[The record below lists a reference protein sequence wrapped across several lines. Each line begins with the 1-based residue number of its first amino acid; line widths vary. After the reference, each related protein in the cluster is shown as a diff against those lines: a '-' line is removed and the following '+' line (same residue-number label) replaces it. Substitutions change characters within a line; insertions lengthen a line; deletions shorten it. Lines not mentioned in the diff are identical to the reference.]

1 MSTTIDQRVVEM
13 RFDNRQFE
21 SGVKTT
27 MNSLTNL
34 KSNLDLKGATKGL
47 ENVSSAA
54 QKCDMSVLSNSVETV
69 KAKFSAM
76 QVVAIT
82 ALSRITQA
90 VLTASKKV
98 ASAFTIDP
106 IKTGFSEYETQIN
119 SVQTILAN
127 TQKEG
132 ATLGQVS
139 KALDELNLYADKTI
153 YNFTEMTR
161 NIGTFTA
168 AGVKLDDSVSAI
180 KGIANLAAISG
191 STSQQASA
199 AMYQLSQALAAGRV
213 SLMDWNSVV
222 NAGMG
227 GQVFQDALKQTA
239 KTMGIAVDESVSFRE
254 SISATGGQQ
263 SWLTSEVLTKTL
275 AQFTGDMTD
284 AQLAAEGF
292 SEAQIKQIQTQAKM
306 ANDAATKVKTFTQLT
321 DTLKESA
328 QSGWSQSW
336 RTIVG
341 DFEEAKEFYTNVS
354 SALGDLINQSSEAR
368 NKLLTEGLSSGWDQ
382 FLTQGVADE
391 EAYIARI
398 KNVAKEQGKI
408 TDEMMD
414 DISSFD
420 DLQKEG
426 LITAEL
432 LGEGLSVLSNDLKD
446 LSDEQL
452 VEMGYTKE
460 QIDELNKLNEAV
472 QNGTIS
478 MDEFVE
484 KMGEV
489 SGREN
494 LIEALFN
501 SGKALMS
508 ILTPISKGFRD
519 VFEPLTGDQLY
530 SFTESLKDFTA
541 KLTLSE
547 ETSNNLRSTFK
558 GLFAVL
564 DIGRQIIVAVFN
576 ASKPLREHFFGMT
589 GGILELTGS
598 WGEWL
603 YQLSETIEKSD
614 VLNIVFSTITGFI
627 DLAIEAG
634 QKFVSFLKEKIAFPG
649 FEVFHAF
656 LERIHQRMG
665 GVGEAA
671 GSMKSGVI
679 TAVEMI
685 GEAVAESKF
694 LQGLTTVWE
703 GIKAIVSGIASSLG
717 GLVSGLVDALS
728 SGNFNGVLDFIN
740 TGLFGGLLLGIT
752 AFIKGLKE
760 PLDSFNR
767 IMDNVVGILNGVK
780 GTLEAYQTRLKA
792 DALIKIA
799 TAIGILA
806 AAILVISLID
816 SDKLAGALGAITVLF
831 ADLMVTMALFGRV
844 SGDIIGVLKTCTAM
858 LAVSTA
864 VLILA
869 SALKKI
875 GSLSLD
881 EMTTGLVGV
890 LGLTA
895 IMVGAA
901 KVMSS
906 SGPIII
912 KGATRMVIF
921 SVAIKILASAC
932 EDLAALSWDEMI
944 RGLVGVGALMT
955 AVTLFINNTKFS
967 GRAITT
973 ATGIVILSS
982 AMLIMASAC
991 KDFAAMTGQQ
1001 LTEGIISIGI
1011 LLTQLAI
1018 FTKVTGKAKHVI
1030 STGIALVA
1038 VGGALKILASA
1049 MADFS
1054 SIPFDDLKVGL
1065 LALAA
1070 SLGAIT
1076 IALNFMPK
1084 NMIGIGLG
1092 LIAVSTALFILSSAL
1107 KNMGAMHWEEIGRG
1121 LTVLGGSLTLL
1132 AGGLFLMTGTI
1143 SGSIA
1148 LLIAV
1153 NALLVLTP
1161 VLSILGAM
1169 SWESIFK
1176 GITSLALSFAVLG
1189 GAGLLLSPLVPTI
1202 LALSGAI
1209 ALIGVSVLGIG
1220 AGLMMAGAGLA
1231 ALAVGFAALAA
1242 AGVAGA
1248 TAVVSSLTVIITGIV
1263 SLIPAVIG
1271 KIGEGLIELCKVIAE
1286 GAPAIGKAFKAIVL
1300 TCLDVLIEC
1309 IPKIADGVLSLVN
1322 SVLISL
1328 VKYTPS
1334 IVNSIFQFLI
1344 GVLNG
1349 IADNIPGLIQAAVNV
1364 LVAFFSGVVDAL
1376 SSIDTEV
1383 LIKAIAG
1390 IGLLSGIMIA
1400 LSAGAGFIPGAM
1412 LGVLGMGVVI
1422 AELALVLAAIGAL
1435 AQIPGL
1441 QWLIN
1446 EGGVLMQSIGVAIGS
1461 FIGGI
1466 VGGIM
1471 GGITSQ
1477 FPKMGTD
1484 LSAFMTN
1491 LKPFLDGAK
1500 LIDPSTLD
1508 GVKALAET
1516 ILLLTAA
1523 NILEG
1528 LTSWFTGG
1536 SSMTKFGEELAAFGP
1551 YFKKYYG
1558 SIKGIDGTVVE
1569 ASANASK
1576 ALGEMAA
1583 NLPNSG
1589 GVVSWFTGENGLTAF
1604 AEELVE
1610 FGPKLKE
1617 YAESVKG
1624 LDANVVVNSANAAKA
1639 LGEMAANLPNSGGVV
1654 SWFSGENDLSTFAEE
1669 LASFGPALKKYAE
1682 SVRGLDADV
1691 VVNSANAAMALANM
1705 ADNLPN
1711 QGGAVSWFTGDNTLS
1726 MFATELMAFG
1736 PSLKKYAGSVTGLD
1750 SNVITNSTN
1759 AASALSAL
1767 ADNLPNSGGLVSW
1780 FTGDND
1786 LGTFGESLV
1795 SFGAN
1800 FALYSSYMK
1809 DVDAGILLTTTNAAQ
1824 SIVELQKSLPKEGGW
1839 FSDDATLS
1847 DFGSDMASF
1856 GSHFSTYY
1864 ASISNVDTNQLS
1876 NVIDETNNL
1885 ISMIDNMATIDT
1897 DVMSSFGD
1905 SLADLGN
1912 EGVDSFV
1919 DAFTGVT
1926 EKVTKAANTMLT
1938 AFVNAVEQKK
1948 ATINTTFLA
1957 LVRVA
1962 LAAMDNTYSEFQLTG
1977 AKLIDQFI
1985 EGIISKTS
1993 LVNDVVTIMF
2003 SDVLVQISNQY
2014 QTFYDAGVYLVDGFA
2029 DGITAHTFK
2038 AEEGAAAMAGA
2049 AAGAVEDKLDI
2060 NSPSKVGYGIG
2071 GFFGLGF
2078 VNALIDYGKK
2088 AYNASSE
2095 MANEAKTGLS
2105 KAISAIRDMVD
2116 SGIDSQPTIRPVLDL
2131 SNVEEGASKLDAL
2144 FSRTQA
2150 SSISSKMHE
2159 QSTKEIQN
2167 GETTS
2172 SDKGAVYTFTQNN
2185 YSPKALSR
2193 LEIYRQTKNQISS
2206 MKGLVKV

>member
-27 MNSLTNL
+27 MNSLTDL
-34 KSNLDLKGATKGL
+34 KSSLDLKGATKGL

-54 QKCDMSVLSNSVETV
+54 QKCDMSTLSNSVETV

-82 ALSRITQA
+82 ALSGITQA
-90 VLTASKKV
+90 ALTAGKKV

-119 SVQTILAN
+119 AVQTILAN

-132 ATLGQVS
+132 ATLGQVN

-168 AGVKLDDSVSAI
+168 AGVGLNDSVSAI

-191 STSQQASA
+191 STSQQASS

-213 SLMDWNSVV
+213 SLQDWNSVV

-239 KTMGIAVDESVSFRE
+239 KVMGIAVDESKSFRE
-254 SISATGGQQ
+254 SIGGGD
-263 SWLTSEVLTKTL
+263 SWLSSDVLTKTL

-292 SEAQIKQIQTQAKM
+292 SEAQIEQIQAQAKM
-306 ANDAATKVKTFTQLT
+306 ANDAATKVKTFSQLM

-336 RTIVG
+336 RTIIG
-341 DFEEAKEFYTNVS
+341 DFEEAKEFYTELS
-354 SALGDLINQSSEAR
+354 SALGDLINKSSETR
-368 NKLLTEGLSSGWDQ
+368 NKLLTEGLASGWDQ
-382 FLTQGVADE
+382 FLAQGVTDE

-408 TDEMMD
+408 TEDMMD

-432 LGEGLSVLSNDLKD
+432 LSEGLSVLTNDLKD

-452 VEMGYTKE
+452 IEMGYTKE
-460 QIDELNKLNEAV
+460 QVEELNKLNEVV

-484 KMGEV
+484 KMRKS

-494 LIEALFN
+494 LIDALFN

-508 ILTPISKGFRD
+508 ILTPISEGFRD

-530 SFTESLKDFTA
+530 SFTESLKNFTA

-576 ASKPLREHFFGMT
+576 AFEPLRERFFGMT
-589 GGILELTGS
+589 GGVLELTGS

-603 YQLSETIEKSD
+603 FQLSETIEKSD

-634 QKFVSFLKEKIAFPG
+634 QKFVSFLKEKIVFPG

-679 TAVEMI
+679 TAVEMM
-685 GEAVAESKF
+685 GEAVAESEF
-694 LQGLTTVWE
+694 LQGLIAVWE

-717 GLVSGLVDALS
+717 GLVSGLVDALNL
-728 SGNFNGVLDFIN
+728 GDFNRALDFIN
-740 TGLFGGLLLGIT
+740 TGLLGGLGIT
-752 AFIKGLKE
+752 TFIKGFKE
-760 PLDSFNR
+760 PLDSFNG
-767 IMDNVVGILNGVK
+767 IMDNVVGILDDVK
-780 GTLEAYQTRLKA
+780 GALEAYQTSLKA
-792 DALIKIA
+792 DALLKIA

-806 AAILVISLID
+806 GAILVISLID

-831 ADLMVTMALFGRV
+831 ADLMVVMALFGRV
-844 SGDIIGVLKTCTAM
+844 SGDITGVMKTCTAM

-875 GSLSLD
+875 GSLSLG
-881 EMTTGLVGV
+881 EMATGLVGV

-895 IMVGAA
+895 IIVGAA

-912 KGATRMVIF
+912 KGATQMVIF
-921 SVAIKILASAC
+921 SAAIKVLASAC
-932 EDLAALSWDEMI
+932 EDLSALSWEKLAK
-944 RGLVGVGALMT
+944 GLVGVGVLLAAVSLFLNT
-955 AVTLFINNTKFS
+955 AKFS
-967 GRAITT
+967 GKSITM

-982 AMLIMASAC
+982 AIKILASAC
-991 KDFAAMTGQQ
+991 KDFAQMEWGEIGKG
-1001 LTEGIISIGI
+1001 LTAIGV
-1011 LLTQLAI
+1011 LLAEIAI
-1018 FTKVTGKAKHVI
+1018 FTKLTGNAKHVI
-1030 STGIALVA
+1030 STGVALIAIGAAMKIFASA
-1038 VGGALKILASA
+1038 VSDMATLSWEDMAKGLLGIAGALLA
-1049 MADFS
+1049 
-1054 SIPFDDLKVGL
+1054 V
-1065 LALAA
+1065 
-1070 SLGAIT
+1070 T
-1076 IALNFMPK
+1076 IAVNFMPK

-1092 LIAVSTALFILSSAL
+1092 LIAVSTALVILSSAL
-1107 KNMGAMHWEEIGRG
+1107 ENMGSMQWDEIGRG
-1121 LTVLGGSLTLL
+1121 LTVLGGSLALL
-1132 AGGLFLMTGTI
+1132 AGGLILMTGTI
-1143 SGSIA
+1143 GGSVA
-1148 LLIAV
+1148 LLLAV
-1153 NALLVLTP
+1153 NALLILTP

-1202 LALSGAI
+1202 LALSGSL

-1231 ALAVGFAALAA
+1231 ALAAGFAALAA
-1242 AGVAGA
+1242 AGIAGA
-1248 TAVVSSLTVIITGIV
+1248 TAVVSSLTVIITGIA

-1286 GAPAIGKAFKAIVL
+1286 GAPAIGEAFKAIVL
-1300 TCLDVLIEC
+1300 TCLDVLTEC
-1309 IPKIADGVLSLVN
+1309 IPKMAEGVLSLVN

-1328 VKYTPS
+1328 VEYTPS

-1349 IADNIPGLIQAAVNV
+1349 IANNIPGLIQAAVNI
-1364 LVAFFSGVVDAL
+1364 LMAFFSGVVDAL
-1376 SSIDTEV
+1376 SSVDTEV
-1383 LIKAIAG
+1383 LIKGIAG

-1400 LSAGAGFIPGAM
+1400 LSAVAGFIPGAM

-1441 QWLIN
+1441 MWLVE
-1446 EGGVLMQSIGVAIGS
+1446 EGGQLMQSIGVAIGS

-1466 VGGIM
+1466 VGGII

-1477 FPKMGTD
+1477 FPKIGTD

-1551 YFKKYYG
+1551 YFKKYYD
-1558 SIKGIDGTVVE
+1558 SIKGIDGTVIE
-1569 ASANASK
+1569 A
-1576 ALGEMAA
+1576 
-1583 NLPNSG
+1583 
-1589 GVVSWFTGENGLTAF
+1589 
-1604 AEELVE
+1604 
-1610 FGPKLKE
+1610 
-1617 YAESVKG
+1617 
-1624 LDANVVVNSANAAKA
+1624 SANAAKA

-1654 SWFSGENDLSTFAEE
+1654 GWFAGENSLAAFAEELVEFGPKLKAYAESVKGLDADVVVNSANAAKALGEMAENLPNSGGVAGWFAGENDLSAFAEE
-1669 LASFGPALKKYAE
+1669 LAAFGPVLKEYAE

-1711 QGGAVSWFTGDNTLS
+1711 QGGAVSWFTGENTLS
-1726 MFATELMAFG
+1726 MFGTELAAFG
-1736 PSLKKYAGSVTGLD
+1736 PSLKKYADSVNGLD
-1750 SNVITNSTN
+1750 SNVVTNSVN

-1767 ADNLPNSGGLVSW
+1767 ADNLPNSGGMVSW

-1786 LGTFGESLV
+1786 IGAFGESLV
-1795 SFGAN
+1795 SFGSN

-1809 DVDAGILLTTTNAAQ
+1809 DVDAGILSTTTNAAH

-1839 FSDDATLS
+1839 FSDDTTLS

-1856 GSHFSTYY
+1856 GSYFSRYY
-1864 ASISNVDTNQLS
+1864 ASISGVDTNQVS
-1876 NVIDETNNL
+1876 NVIGETNNL
-1885 ISMIDNMATIDT
+1885 ISMIANMATIDT

-1905 SLADLGN
+1905 SLTDLGN
-1912 EGVDSFV
+1912 RGVDGFV
-1919 DAFTGVT
+1919 DAFTGATQQVT
-1926 EKVTKAANTMLT
+1926 AAANTMLT
-1938 AFVNAVEQKK
+1938 TFINAINQKK
-1948 ATINTTFLA
+1948 PIINTTFLA
-1957 LVRVA
+1957 LVQVA
-1962 LAAMDNTYSEFQLTG
+1962 LTAIKNKYLEFQLTG
-1977 AKLIDQFI
+1977 AELIVRLI
-1985 EGIISKTS
+1985 AGIKSKTIS
-1993 LVNDVVTIMF
+1993 INNAVVIMLAG
-2003 SDVLVQISNQY
+2003 VLVQIKNQY
-2014 QTFYDAGVYLVDGFA
+2014 QAFYDAGEYLVDGFA

-2038 AEEGAAAMAGA
+2038 AEARAAAMARA
-2049 AAGAVEDKLDI
+2049 AARAAEDELDI

-2088 AYNASSE
+2088 AYNTSSE

-2105 KAISAIRDMVD
+2105 KAISTISDMVD